1 MELWGGSPPY
11 NDPTKEVD
19 SKHDTEFSKILWKY
33 MPTDD
38 NYSDFYGKVSIKVAG
53 IIKIAQ
59 RLLRPFLLPNCFP
72 LRDSNPMHMWTTENK
87 VQPQ

>member
-53 IIKIAQ
+53 IIK
-59 RLLRPFLLPNCFP
+59 N
-72 LRDSNPMHMWTTENK
+72 
-87 VQPQ
+87 